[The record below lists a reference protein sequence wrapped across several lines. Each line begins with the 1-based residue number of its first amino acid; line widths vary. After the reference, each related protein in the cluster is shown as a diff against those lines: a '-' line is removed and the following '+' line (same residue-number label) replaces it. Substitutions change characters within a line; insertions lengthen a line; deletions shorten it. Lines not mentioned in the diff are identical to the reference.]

1 MNHLKTD
8 DIDWQIIE
16 QELRIF
22 SSHVY
27 KDSHF
32 DGLTPSKNS
41 FPPAYGQSSPPLLVA
56 KHRAPDLASTV
67 MQFTNQLTP
76 LIQQLASPRAGPSAA
91 MAPLLGLSFFCFVRD
106 GALPMDLLTSAVP
119 APLTGEKLMKA
130 ADSKAKVETFA
141 DFNFNDHEA
150 AAIRRGSLRV
160 MIQVDN
166 GPQFTWNSFNNLD
179 DSYFIPLLMQSPMVV
194 LTIATEENVV
204 AAETD
209 VSLMDLFSN

>member
-1 MNHLKTD
+1 MNHLKAD

-22 SSHVY
+22 SSPVY